1 MNFFNDLKFALLFI
15 IIEFLF
21 VLKRTIYKIYQ
32 SILSILFNQNA
43 KIQDFKV
50 SFNK

>member
-21 VLKRTIYKIYQ
+21 VLKRTIYQ

>member
-1 MNFFNDLKFALLFI
+1 MNFFNDLKFALLFT
-15 IIEFLF
+15 IIEILF
-21 VLKRTIYKIYQ
+21 VLKRTIYQ

-50 SFNK
+50 SCNK

>member
-1 MNFFNDLKFALLFI
+1 MNFLNDLKFALLFI

-21 VLKRTIYKIYQ
+21 VLKRTIYQ